1 MISHLIIWTEMT
13 NHCSVCTCTIFPSC
27 TIRPTSPTSL
37 PLVGTCETDP
47 CVVFFCL
54 TCIHRTL
61 RIDEIRKIRG
71 KSKKWTRCSSDGR
84 PLGLFLNLVLKCKE
98 KKLLI
103 HFNMQRGNETK
114 DCIYLTS
121 LWGKNFH
128 LWRCGRILPEIV
140 NEFHLLFKKK
150 LLNKFVLLQKS
161 RSSLMIFL
169 FPPAIYHPI
178 KTEHE

>member
-1 MISHLIIWTEMT
+1 MNFFLKIRIFKYCNEVTVMISHLIIWTEMT

-84 PLGLFLNLVLKCKE
+84 PLGLFLNLVFKCKE

-128 LWRCGRILPEIV
+128 L
-140 NEFHLLFKKK
+140 
-150 LLNKFVLLQKS
+150 
-161 RSSLMIFL
+161 
-169 FPPAIYHPI
+169 
-178 KTEHE
+178 